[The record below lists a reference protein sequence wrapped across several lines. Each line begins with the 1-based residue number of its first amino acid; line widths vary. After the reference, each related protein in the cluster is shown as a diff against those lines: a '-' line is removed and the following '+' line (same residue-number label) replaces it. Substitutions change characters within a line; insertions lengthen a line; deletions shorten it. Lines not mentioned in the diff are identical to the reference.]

1 MGINIYKN
9 SEILT
14 ECRECL
20 YAYDVFIQNP
30 DGDLTSKLQILGRF
44 PIVGLIIAGGHTW
57 CEMNIK
63 KKWTSWHLHVRPAYN
78 II

>member
-1 MGINIYKN
+1 MGIKIYKH

-14 ECRECL
+14 ESREFL

-44 PIVGLIIAGGHTW
+44 PIVGLVIAGGYT
-57 CEMNIK
+57 
-63 KKWTSWHLHVRPAYN
+63 
-78 II
+78 

>member
-14 ECRECL
+14 ECRECF

-44 PIVGLIIAGGHTW
+44 PIVGLIIAGGHT
-57 CEMNIK
+57 
-63 KKWTSWHLHVRPAYN
+63 
-78 II
+78 